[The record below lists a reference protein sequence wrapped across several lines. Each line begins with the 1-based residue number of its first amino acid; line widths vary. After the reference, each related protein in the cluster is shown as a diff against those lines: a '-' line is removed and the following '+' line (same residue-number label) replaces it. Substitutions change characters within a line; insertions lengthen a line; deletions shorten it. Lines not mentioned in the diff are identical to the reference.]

1 MAISPSVLLGTTME
15 RDAGGSDTCIPRTAR
30 RSTEGRIASGQSTL
44 AASQG
49 CFSRSTPAKRC
60 DPSLSGVS
68 ILGCGSC
75 LLLPVGGFL
84 LVPSPARSPGWVGVG
99 RGSGV
104 GWFVFPLPCFKISP
118 PVASCKTGL
127 SPCHIM
133 PTLRPVASCSGNAR
147 G

>member
-1 MAISPSVLLGTTME
+1 MAISPSVPLGTTME

-30 RSTEGRIASGQSTL
+30 RSTEGRITSGQSTL

-84 LVPSPARSPGWVGVG
+84 LVPSPARSPGWGGLAGAVEWGGLFSLCLV
-99 RGSGV
+99 SK
-104 GWFVFPLPCFKISP
+104 FPLPWHLAK
-118 PVASCKTGL
+118 L
-127 SPCHIM
+127 D
-133 PTLRPVASCSGNAR
+133 
-147 G
+147 